1 MSEHR
6 TRAISTQRP
15 SGFPIDVPFI
25 EHLGLRMV
33 EYTEQTA
40 VIVLDV
46 QPWMRNSW
54 EVAHGGIVMTMLDV
68 AMAMAGRPLSNITLA
83 SETSSDESSTNESA
97 SDDSKIEQTK
107 VGNVT
112 VEMKTTFIAPARGV
126 LTAKGLCLK
135 RATSLAFCEAELF
148 DESNL
153 LIAKS
158 SGTFKFWRGR

>member
-1 MSEHR
+1 MIRPRS
-6 TRAISTQRP
+6 ISKDRP
-15 SGFPIDVPFI
+15 SGFPIEVPFI
-25 EHLGLRMV
+25 EHIGLRMI

-54 EVAHGGIVMTMLDV
+54 EVAHGGIVMAMLDV
-68 AMAMAGRPLSNITLA
+68 AMAMAGRPLAANPS
-83 SETSSDESSTNESA
+83 SEIADGGQ
-97 SDDSKIEQTK
+97 SDDEATLTQSK

-112 VEMKTTFIAPARGV
+112 VEMKTTFIAPARGI

-148 DESNL
+148 DQSDT

>member
-1 MSEHR
+1 MSELR

-68 AMAMAGRPLSNITLA
+68 TMAMAGRPLIDETSA
-83 SETSSDESSTNESA
+83 SETT
-97 SDDSKIEQTK
+97 SDDFKIEQTK

-148 DESNL
+148 DESNS

>member
-1 MSEHR
+1 
-6 TRAISTQRP
+6 
-15 SGFPIDVPFI
+15 
-25 EHLGLRMV
+25 MV

-68 AMAMAGRPLSNITLA
+68 AMAMAGRPLSSPNATIPTAADEAL
-83 SETSSDESSTNESA
+83 SDGSNLEH
-97 SDDSKIEQTK
+97 TK

-148 DESNL
+148 DETNA

>member
-1 MSEHR
+1 MSDNRAR
-6 TRAISTQRP
+6 TISTERP

-40 VIVLDV
+40 VVVLDI

-68 AMAMAGRPLSNITLA
+68 AMAMAGRPLIDNSKT
-83 SETSSDESSTNESA
+83 
-97 SDDSKIEQTK
+97 DDSKIEQTK

-112 VEMKTTFIAPARGV
+112 VEMKTSFIAPARGV

-148 DESNL
+148 DESNS

>member
-1 MSEHR
+1 
-6 TRAISTQRP
+6 
-15 SGFPIDVPFI
+15 
-25 EHLGLRMV
+25 MV

-68 AMAMAGRPLSNITLA
+68 AMAMAGRPLSNITLTSETSA
-83 SETSSDESSTNESA
+83 SQTSSDESSPNDTA

-148 DESNL
+148 DESNS

>member
-1 MSEHR
+1 
-6 TRAISTQRP
+6 
-15 SGFPIDVPFI
+15 VPFI
-25 EHLGLRMV
+25 EHLGLLMI

-68 AMAMAGRPLSNITLA
+68 AMAMAGRPLAANPS
-83 SETSSDESSTNESA
+83 SEIADGGQ
-97 SDDSKIEQTK
+97 SDDEATLTQSK

-112 VEMKTTFIAPARGV
+112 VEMKTTFIAPARGI

-148 DESNL
+148 DQSDT

>member
-1 MSEHR
+1 MSDNRAR
-6 TRAISTQRP
+6 TISTERP

-40 VIVLDV
+40 VVVLDI

-68 AMAMAGRPLSNITLA
+68 AMAMAGRPLIDNSKT
-83 SETSSDESSTNESA
+83 DG
-97 SDDSKIEQTK
+97 SKIEQTK

-112 VEMKTTFIAPARGV
+112 VEMKTSFIAPARGV

-148 DESNL
+148 DESNS

>member
-1 MSEHR
+1 MSEFRPR
-6 TRAISTQRP
+6 TISTERP

-33 EYTEQTA
+33 EYTEHTA

-68 AMAMAGRPLSNITLA
+68 AMAMAGRPLTAEN
-83 SETSSDESSTNESA
+83 STTKPSTI
-97 SDDSKIEQTK
+97 DDSKIEPTK

-135 RATSLAFCEAELF
+135 RATSLAFCEAELI
-148 DESNL
+148 DESHT

>member
-1 MSEHR
+1 MSDSR
-6 TRAISTQRP
+6 PRAVSAERP
-15 SGFPIDVPFI
+15 SGFPIDIPFI
-25 EHLGLRMV
+25 EHLGLRLV

-40 VIVLDV
+40 VIVLDI

-68 AMAMAGRPLSNITLA
+68 AMAMAGRPLTPEKL
-83 SETSSDESSTNESA
+83 TN
-97 SDDSKIEQTK
+97 DDSTIDNGNIEQTR

-135 RATSLAFCEAELF
+135 RATSLAFCEAELY
-148 DESNL
+148 DESNT

>member
-1 MSEHR
+1 MSELR
-6 TRAISTQRP
+6 ARAISTERP

-40 VIVLDV
+40 VIVLEV

-68 AMAMAGRPLSNITLA
+68 AMAMAGRPLSDQT
-83 SETSSDESSTNESA
+83 SA
-97 SDDSKIEQTK
+97 SDAAADDAKIEQTK

-135 RATSLAFCEAELF
+135 RATSLAFCEAELI
-148 DESNL
+148 DENNS

>member
-1 MSEHR
+1 MSEFR
-6 TRAISTQRP
+6 TRAISTERP

-68 AMAMAGRPLSNITLA
+68 AMAMAGRPLIIQTATDEA
-83 SETSSDESSTNESA
+83 STSDTA
-97 SDDSKIEQTK
+97 SDDSKFEQTK

-148 DESNL
+148 DESNS

>member
-1 MSEHR
+1 MSELRAR
-6 TRAISTQRP
+6 TISTERP

-68 AMAMAGRPLSNITLA
+68 AMAMAGRPLSDQT
-83 SETSSDESSTNESA
+83 SA
-97 SDDSKIEQTK
+97 SDAAADDGKIEQTK

-148 DESNL
+148 DESNS